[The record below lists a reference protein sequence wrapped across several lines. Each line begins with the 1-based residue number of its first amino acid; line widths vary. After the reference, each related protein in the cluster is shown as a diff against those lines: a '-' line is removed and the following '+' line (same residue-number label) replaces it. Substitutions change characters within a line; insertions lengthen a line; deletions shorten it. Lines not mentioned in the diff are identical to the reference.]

1 MCTRWLCCVL
11 AAAFSN
17 HAIADVDG
25 KPYGTISGWGEMI
38 DPDRDCLFAVG
49 ANQVA
54 IQVPGTPH
62 DLSAELNRTNAPRVL
77 QPVEGDF
84 EIEVRVAG
92 TLAPDQ
98 PLVATRTAYA
108 GAGLLLMRDEANY
121 IRLER
126 AALRRGGMIR
136 HYINFEQRQ
145 EGDLVRFGRVD
156 DYELTGNESV
166 TLKLTVTG
174 RSVTGWVRTGD
185 GGWQKLGEKEVEQ
198 SGMPLGGIAAINVTN
213 TPLIAEFQDL
223 RLAQLESE
231 EADAPAEQA
240 PPALPPVQQDE
251 NAAVEV
257 QSSDSDDERV
267 D

>member
-1 MCTRWLCCVL
+1 MQTRWLLCCVL
-11 AAAFSN
+11 ALASLCSAV
-17 HAIADVDG
+17 ADDG
-25 KPYGTISGWGEMI
+25 KPYGTITGWGEMI

-49 ANQVA
+49 ADQVG
-54 IQVPGTPH
+54 IQIPGTPH

-136 HYINFEQRQ
+136 HYVNFEQRQ
-145 EGDLVRFGRVD
+145 EGDLLRFGRVD
-156 DYELTGNESV
+156 DYELQGNESV
-166 TLKLTVTG
+166 RLKLVVTG
-174 RSVTGWVRTGD
+174 RTVSGWVRTGD
-185 GGWQKLGEKEVEQ
+185 DAWQKLGEKQVDQ

-213 TPLIAEFQDL
+213 TPLIAEFHDL
-223 RLAQLESE
+223 RLSRAEEPGDAQPE
-231 EADAPAEQA
+231 P
-240 PPALPPVQQDE
+240 
-251 NAAVEV
+251 
-257 QSSDSDDERV
+257 
-267 D
+267 